1 MSKIFLTGATG
12 LVGSHIADYFS
23 AKGEQLICLVRKNS
37 DLSFLKTLNLEII
50 EGDIFDIELLIE
62 KTKDIDCVIHT
73 AGKVSDWGQKD
84 DFYKTNVDGTLNVLK
99 ACNKN
104 NIRNIIITGSISS
117 YGEENSEIIKDE
129 NSPYKSHYNYFLD
142 SIFPCGMNFYRDS
155 KAEMT
160 RQAIEFAEKNKLN
173 LTIIEPA
180 WIFGER
186 EKYSGFYEYLKS
198 VKGMTFMPGSKKNHF
213 PVIYA
218 KDLAKAYYKAFQ
230 KSLQGVN
237 RIIVGNHEVLKMDN
251 VYELF
256 CKSSGLK
263 KPSNISKYIIYPIA
277 FVLEL
282 IATIFKT
289 KNPPLLT
296 RGRVNMFYDNIQY
309 STKKSQNLLNLNDL
323 TPLEEAIQNTCNWY
337 KENNWL

>member
-12 LVGSHIADYFS
+12 LVGSHIAEYFS
-23 AKGEQLICLVRKNS
+23 AKGERLTCLVRKKS
-37 DLSFLKTLNLEII
+37 DLSFLKTLNVEII
-50 EGDIFDIELLIE
+50 EGDISDIELLIE
-62 KTKDIDCVIHT
+62 KTNDVDCVIHT
-73 AGKVSDWGQKD
+73 AGKVTDWGRKA
-84 DFYKTNVDGTLNVLK
+84 DFYKTNVDGTLNILK

-117 YGEENSEIIKDE
+117 YGEENSTQIKDE
-129 NSPYKSHYNYFLD
+129 SSPYNSHYNYFLD
-142 SIFPCGMNFYRDS
+142 SIFPCGMNYYRNS

-186 EKYSGFYEYLKS
+186 EKHSGFYEYLKS
-198 VKGMTFMPGSKKNHF
+198 VKGMPFMPGSRKNNF

-218 KDLAKAYYKAFQ
+218 RDLAKAYYNAFQ
-230 KSLQGVN
+230 KNISGVN
-237 RIIVGNHEVLKMDN
+237 RIIVGNHETLKMSY
-251 VYELF
+251 VYDLF
-256 CKSSGLK
+256 CKSAGLK
-263 KPSNISKYIIYPIA
+263 KPGNIPKGIIYPIA
-277 FVLEL
+277 FFLEL
-282 IATIFKT
+282 AATIFKT

-323 TPLEEAIQNTCNWY
+323 TPLEEAVAKTCKWY